1 MKRFDICALGELLID
16 FTENGT
22 SSQGNPLME
31 ANPGGAPCNVLSM
44 MSRQGKKTAF
54 IGKVGNDIFGR
65 QLKAAVEEVGIN
77 TEGLVTDEEVN
88 TTLAFVKTLDGG
100 DREFSFYR
108 NPGADMMLS
117 EANVNE
123 KPIEDC
129 TIFHFGSLSMTHT
142 VCEAATKKAVATAK
156 RCNAI
161 ISFDPN
167 LRPPLW
173 KDLETAKE
181 KIAYGISQC
190 DILKISDNEIA
201 WFTGENDLEK
211 AAQILKNEY
220 PNIKLLLVS
229 LGKDGSRAY
238 SGNAYAYAPI
248 AKAKTIETTGAGDT
262 FCGAVLTKVLEHGL
276 RDFSEDEL
284 YQMLTYANTA
294 AGIVTE
300 RKGALRVM
308 PTPQEITM
316 RMRENE
322 K

>member
-117 EANVNE
+117 ETDVNE
-123 KPIEDC
+123 KTIEDC

-142 VCEAATKKAVATAK
+142 VCEAATKKAVERPRNGK
-156 RCNAI
+156 RENR
-161 ISFDPN
+161 
-167 LRPPLW
+167 LRH
-173 KDLETAKE
+173 
-181 KIAYGISQC
+181 
-190 DILKISDNEIA
+190 
-201 WFTGENDLEK
+201 F
-211 AAQILKNEY
+211 
-220 PNIKLLLVS
+220 
-229 LGKDGSRAY
+229 
-238 SGNAYAYAPI
+238 
-248 AKAKTIETTGAGDT
+248 
-262 FCGAVLTKVLEHGL
+262 
-276 RDFSEDEL
+276 
-284 YQMLTYANTA
+284 
-294 AGIVTE
+294 
-300 RKGALRVM
+300 
-308 PTPQEITM
+308 TM
-316 RMRENE
+316 RHTQNFGQRNRVVHRRKRPRKSGADTQKRISEY
-322 K
+322 

>member
-22 SSQGNPLME
+22 SSQGNPLLE

-77 TEGLVTDEEVN
+77 TEGLVTDEEVH

-117 EANVNE
+117 EADVNE

-129 TIFHFGSLSMTHT
+129 TIFHFGSLSMTHI

-167 LRPPLW
+167 LRH
-173 KDLETAKE
+173 
-181 KIAYGISQC
+181 
-190 DILKISDNEIA
+190 
-201 WFTGENDLEK
+201 FTMRHTQNFGQRNR
-211 AAQILKNEY
+211 
-220 PNIKLLLVS
+220 V
-229 LGKDGSRAY
+229 
-238 SGNAYAYAPI
+238 
-248 AKAKTIETTGAGDT
+248 
-262 FCGAVLTKVLEHGL
+262 VH
-276 RDFSEDEL
+276 
-284 YQMLTYANTA
+284 
-294 AGIVTE
+294 E
-300 RKGALRVM
+300 RKRPRKSGADTQKRISEYQTVARIARKRRQPCLFGKRLRIRAHCKGKNNRNNGCGRHFLRRG
-308 PTPQEITM
+308 TYKSART
-316 RMRENE
+316 RTSCFF
-322 K
+322 